1 MGSVAASRPS
11 GGEPTQCSEEHR
23 AGQVTFLAVTARADS
38 SFLFHTLYSEKSSDV
53 QRKLADWG

>member
-11 GGEPTQCSEEHR
+11 GGEPTRCSGEHR